1 MSREEVIAKVTNVF
15 RDIFDDNNLTINDK
29 TTANDIEGWDS
40 LTHITL
46 ISTIAEEF
54 GINFDMS
61 DVVKFEN
68 VGDMIDSIMGKLC
81 K

>member
-61 DVVKFEN
+61 DVVKVEN

>member
-1 MSREEVIAKVTNVF
+1 MPREEVIGKVTNVF
-15 RDIFDDNNLTINDK
+15 RDIFDDNNLIINDK

>member
-1 MSREEVIAKVTNVF
+1 MAREEVIAKVTNVF